1 MRNDLAGLL
10 AQSVHDPN
18 AVFRIKRTRN
28 CSMLNT
34 IETTGQ
40 AIGTEPERSA
50 YKAALFHS
58 TRVKKLRILLPV
70 TALIISLIFIAV
82 SIVRAYMP
90 ENIQIEGARIED
102 GKVVMERPAIAGRN
116 KDGINYSMLAEK
128 ALQDIKNPNMITL
141 KTIKASMPVN
151 NDVIAHVT
159 AQSADFDRQADTLKL
174 TEPFTI
180 VMDNGLRAEFQTA
193 FLDVKKGD
201 LSSQDQVAIQR
212 GGMSVVARSLKMTD
226 KGSVIEFDGQVR
238 MHIDPTTL
246 HNNTASEQRPGGS

>member
-1 MRNDLAGLL
+1 
-10 AQSVHDPN
+10 
-18 AVFRIKRTRN
+18 
-28 CSMLNT
+28 MLNS

-40 AIGTEPERSA
+40 PIGSELERNA
-50 YKAALFHS
+50 YKDAIFHS
-58 TRVKKLRILLPV
+58 TRVRKLKIFLPV
-70 TALIISLIFIAV
+70 AALIVSLIFIAV
-82 SIVRAYMP
+82 SLVRAYLP

-151 NDVIAHVT
+151 DEVIAHVT
-159 AQSADFDRQADTLKL
+159 AESADFDRQADTLKL
-174 TEPFTI
+174 TDPFTI
-180 VMDNGLRAEFQTA
+180 LMDNGLRAEFRTA

-201 LSSQDQVAIQR
+201 LSSQDQVAIYK
-212 GGMSVVARSLKMTD
+212 GGMSVVAQSLKMTD

-238 MHIDPTTL
+238 MNIDPTTL
-246 HNNTASEQRPGGS
+246 HNKVSEQRPGGS

>member
-1 MRNDLAGLL
+1 
-10 AQSVHDPN
+10 
-18 AVFRIKRTRN
+18 
-28 CSMLNT
+28 MLNT

-40 AIGTEPERSA
+40 AIGSELERNA
-50 YKAALFHS
+50 YKDAIFHS
-58 TRVKKLRILLPV
+58 TRVRKLKIFLPLA
-70 TALIISLIFIAV
+70 ALIVSLIFIAV
-82 SIVRAYMP
+82 SLVRAYLP

-141 KTIKASMPVN
+141 KSIKASMPVN

-159 AQSADFDRQADTLKL
+159 AESADFDRQADTLKL
-174 TEPFTI
+174 TDPFTI
-180 VMDNGLRAEFQTA
+180 LMDNGLRAEFRTA

-201 LSSQDQVAIQR
+201 LSSQDQVAIYR
-212 GGMSVVARSLKMTD
+212 GGMSVVAQSIKMTD

-238 MHIDPTTL
+238 MNIDPTTL
-246 HNNTASEQRPGGS
+246 HNKASEQRPGGS

>member
-1 MRNDLAGLL
+1 
-10 AQSVHDPN
+10 
-18 AVFRIKRTRN
+18 
-28 CSMLNT
+28 MLNT

-40 AIGTEPERSA
+40 AIGSELERNA
-50 YKAALFHS
+50 YKDAIFHS
-58 TRVKKLRILLPV
+58 TRVRKLKIFLPLA
-70 TALIISLIFIAV
+70 ALIVSLIFVAV
-82 SIVRAYMP
+82 SLVRAYLP

-141 KTIKASMPVN
+141 KSIKASMPVN

-159 AQSADFDRQADTLKL
+159 AESADFDRQADTLKL
-174 TEPFTI
+174 TDPFTI
-180 VMDNGLRAEFQTA
+180 LMDNGLRAEFRTA

-201 LSSQDQVAIQR
+201 LSSQDQVAIYR
-212 GGMSVVARSLKMTD
+212 GGMSVVAQSIKMTD

-238 MHIDPTTL
+238 MNIDPTTL
-246 HNNTASEQRPGGS
+246 HNKASEQRPGGS

>member
-1 MRNDLAGLL
+1 
-10 AQSVHDPN
+10 
-18 AVFRIKRTRN
+18 
-28 CSMLNT
+28 MLNT

-40 AIGTEPERSA
+40 AIGSELERNA
-50 YKAALFHS
+50 YKDAIFHS
-58 TRVKKLRILLPV
+58 TRVRKLKIVLPV
-70 TALIISLIFIAV
+70 AALIVSLIFIAV
-82 SIVRAYMP
+82 SLVRAYLP

-141 KTIKASMPVN
+141 KSIKASMPVN

-159 AQSADFDRQADTLKL
+159 AESADFDRQADTLKL
-174 TEPFTI
+174 TDPFTI
-180 VMDNGLRAEFQTA
+180 LMDNGLRAEFRTA

-201 LSSQDQVAIQR
+201 LSSQDQVAIYR
-212 GGMSVVARSLKMTD
+212 GGMSVVAQSLKMTD

-238 MHIDPTTL
+238 MNIDPTTL
-246 HNNTASEQRPGGS
+246 HNKASEQRPGGS

>member
-1 MRNDLAGLL
+1 
-10 AQSVHDPN
+10 
-18 AVFRIKRTRN
+18 
-28 CSMLNT
+28 MLNT

-40 AIGTEPERSA
+40 AIGSELERNA
-50 YKAALFHS
+50 YKDAIFHS
-58 TRVKKLRILLPV
+58 TRVRKLKIVLPV
-70 TALIISLIFIAV
+70 AALIVSLIFIAV
-82 SIVRAYMP
+82 SLVRAYLP

-159 AQSADFDRQADTLKL
+159 AESADFDRQADTLKL
-174 TEPFTI
+174 TDPFTI
-180 VMDNGLRAEFQTA
+180 LMDNGLRAEFRTA

-201 LSSQDQVAIQR
+201 LSSQDQVAIYR
-212 GGMSVVARSLKMTD
+212 GGMSVVAQSLKMTD

-238 MHIDPTTL
+238 MNIDPTTL
-246 HNNTASEQRPGGS
+246 HNKASEQRPGGS